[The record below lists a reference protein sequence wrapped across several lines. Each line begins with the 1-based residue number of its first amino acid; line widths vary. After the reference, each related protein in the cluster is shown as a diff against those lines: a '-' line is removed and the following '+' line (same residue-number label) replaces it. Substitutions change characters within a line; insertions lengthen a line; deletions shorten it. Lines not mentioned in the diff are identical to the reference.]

1 MCRPCSPA
9 ERERADSRKRAS
21 CKSNVHIPLMIVMA
35 CPFSGRLPH
44 ASGNVVVG
52 WKWNFGP
59 EEGQKARQTGQSES
73 LSDREQGI
81 LRIKK
86 MSAAQSNGVPVQ
98 YVRQMYPLFCPRSR
112 WKQASNRPRIRTWH
126 GKTVLGPLPCRFAPD
141 LTFCL
146 SVCGRMWPCGQRS
159 RPHVPVHTSVWSGC
173 RERLIGIRRKTGPRA
188 RIFFPSD

>member
-1 MCRPCSPA
+1 MQEQCAHSPEDREGMSVQRALAACIGERCCWLEMELRP
-9 ERERADSRKRAS
+9 RR
-21 CKSNVHIPLMIVMA
+21 
-35 CPFSGRLPH
+35 
-44 ASGNVVVG
+44 
-52 WKWNFGP
+52 
-59 EEGQKARQTGQSES
+59 GQKARQTGQSES

-81 LRIKK
+81 LKIKK

-146 SVCGRMWPCGQRS
+146 SVCGACGPADSVPGHTFRSTRPCG
-159 RPHVPVHTSVWSGC
+159 SVAGNV
-173 RERLIGIRRKTGPRA
+173 
-188 RIFFPSD
+188 